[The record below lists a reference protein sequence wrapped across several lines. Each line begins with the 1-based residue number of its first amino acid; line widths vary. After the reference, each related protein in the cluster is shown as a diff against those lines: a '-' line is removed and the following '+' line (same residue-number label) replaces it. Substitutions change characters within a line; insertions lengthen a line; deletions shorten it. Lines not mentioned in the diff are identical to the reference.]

1 MKRDEKRKQAQDLH
15 EVLEK
20 ARTVILSGFEGL
32 TVAQDSELR
41 RQVAKAGGKY
51 KVVKNSVIERAAQGT
66 PVEAV
71 ARNLKGTTS
80 LTYTEAEPVTLAKAL
95 VTYAKENPALVFRTG
110 LVEGRVVSL
119 EDVTVIA
126 SLPSRDD
133 LLSKVLYMINAPARQ
148 VAGLV
153 AGVARNL
160 AGVIQQGVKEKKFKE
175 ARQLTGG

>member
-15 EVLEK
+15 DVLEK
-20 ARTVILSGFEGL
+20 ARTVILSGFERL

-80 LTYTEAEPVTLAKAL
+80 LTYT
-95 VTYAKENPALVFRTG
+95 
-110 LVEGRVVSL
+110 
-119 EDVTVIA
+119 
-126 SLPSRDD
+126 
-133 LLSKVLYMINAPARQ
+133 
-148 VAGLV
+148 
-153 AGVARNL
+153 
-160 AGVIQQGVKEKKFKE
+160 
-175 ARQLTGG
+175 

>member
-1 MKRDEKRKQAQDLH
+1 
-15 EVLEK
+15 
-20 ARTVILSGFEGL
+20 
-32 TVAQDSELR
+32 
-41 RQVAKAGGKY
+41 
-51 KVVKNSVIERAAQGT
+51 
-66 PVEAV
+66 
-71 ARNLKGTTS
+71 
-80 LTYTEAEPVTLAKAL
+80 VTLAKAL